1 MRGSLEQDTQWN
13 LWQTGLALYY
23 GPILIFR
30 IWEVPFQSNERT
42 QPFRTPSNRFKLKL
56 DGVWSDVNLSSSS
69 ILDVFFPLFHVS
81 IFQELDAGERQL
93 LAELQPNM
101 SQVAKLLALV
111 VDHIDLLLE
120 DWYPALGTRFVHTS
134 EGRFLITRLVLCPR
148 CLRKLQLH
156 NAGGDPADREP
167 NLAGNRPSRSGKR
180 GPFFLHGAG
189 DASEDGALNVFSAYL
204 NATASRE
211 RRSADSLGTGSDADS
226 GVGPDSAFSSR
237 NTSVDGHPMYASHH
251 LPDNSN
257 VCYAWMVEE
266 CILSVYNQSKLSC
279 PVHLEQS
286 MAQLA
291 PDVIFADIPDKH
303 TIATECIIKGSLL
316 GRGAFGFVF
325 KANCKLRGARAF
337 RPVAMKMLQPVP
349 PGARAKEVSAV
360 RDHGKLANNSFI
372 FLSP

>member
-1 MRGSLEQDTQWN
+1 MRGSLERDTQWN

-30 IWEVPFQSNERT
+30 IWEVPFQNNDRT
-42 QPFRTPSNRFKLKL
+42 HPFRTTSNRFKLKL
-56 DGVWSDVNLSSSS
+56 DGIWSDVNLSSSS
-69 ILDVFFPLFHVS
+69 ILEVFFPLLNVS
-81 IFQELDAGERQL
+81 ISQELEAGERQL
-93 LAELQPNM
+93 LVELQPHM

-148 CLRKLQLH
+148 CLRKLQLQ
-156 NAGGDPADREP
+156 NGTEPVEREP
-167 NLAGNRPSRSGKR
+167 SMPNGSRPSRSGKR
-180 GPFFLHGAG
+180 GTYFLHGVG
-189 DASEDGALNVFSAYL
+189 DTGDDGALNVFSAYL

-211 RRSADSLGTGSDADS
+211 RRSADSLGAGSDADS

-237 NTSVDGHPMYASHH
+237 NTSIDGHPAYASHH

-266 CILSVYNQSKLSC
+266 CILSVYNQIKLSC

-325 KANCKLRGARAF
+325 KASCKLRGARVF
-337 RPVAMKMLQPVP
+337 RSVAMKMLQPVQ
-349 PGARAKEVSAV
+349 PGARAKEVSL
-360 RDHGKLANNSFI
+360 D
-372 FLSP
+372 